1 MYLILERKIIWHN
14 FFVDSG
20 TLVCDPNWGKFTPN
34 ITENSSNYD
43 HNFILPYH
51 NKFIFGFDAIFV
63 EYWNHMDELDWRDA
77 LTTYLFV
84 IFLPLALIGF
94 FCIFIREF
102 LQLKIDWK
110 YYVKSSE
117 NLMEMSIL
125 FGVALYII
133 SLLFCP
139 LGRYIVYMGPIIWY
153 FIEG

>member
-1 MYLILERKIIWHN
+1 
-14 FFVDSG
+14 
-20 TLVCDPNWGKFTPN
+20 
-34 ITENSSNYD
+34 
-43 HNFILPYH
+43 
-51 NKFIFGFDAIFV
+51 
-63 EYWNHMDELDWRDA
+63 MDELDWRDA

-125 FGVALYII
+125 FGVALYVI

-139 LGRYIVYMGPIIWY
+139 LGMYALCTIFTILLTL
-153 FIEG
+153 